1 MTKRSDRAD
10 PDADACYSQHDGQNQ
25 GRGAFQPFMAKW
37 MIGIRLAMSAMH
49 ADHHNDGTG
58 AIGCGMDGIGNHRLR
73 MTGNPGKQLKNRKQ

>member
-1 MTKRSDRAD
+1 
-10 PDADACYSQHDGQNQ
+10 
-25 GRGAFQPFMAKW
+25 MAKW

-49 ADHHNDGTG
+49 ADHHDDGTG